1 MDTVIDWQRLVDY
14 TEGLLLKQALKYVMA
29 QIVQIPYVGWVLNNP
44 ITRMMIEWVIKQVIR
59 SMDTTLFK
67 FNMDLLK
74 SDQFKDYRKD
84 VAALY
89 GAAETLPD
97 DEWEKLE
104 DAANES
110 FLRANRL
117 IA

>member
-1 MDTVIDWQRLVDY
+1 MNPVLDWQWLVDY
-14 TEGLLLKQALKYVMA
+14 TEGLLLKQALKFVMA
-29 QIVQIPYVGWVLNNP
+29 QIVQIPYVGWALNNP
-44 ITRMMIEWVIKQVIR
+44 ITRAIIEWIVKRVIASI
-59 SMDTTLFK
+59 DTTIFK

-74 SDQFKDYRKD
+74 ADQFKDYRRY

-89 GAAETLPD
+89 GAVETIPD